1 MSCGVPA
8 PAALPR
14 GSLPRSAA
22 VEDVVAEVLH
32 FEDRDI
38 GAALYRLRQMRLGD
52 LADDDVVVALF
63 DDAGHLALDRGEG
76 GVEDRSAVRALVDL
90 LSGQLAAFELSRLEE
105 G

>member
-8 PAALPR
+8 PQLVPR

-22 VEDVVAEVLH
+22 LEHVVAEVLH

-38 GAALYRLRQMRLGD
+38 GAALDRLRQMRLGD
-52 LADDDVVVALF
+52 LADDNVVVALF

-76 GVEDRSAVRALVDL
+76 GVEDRRAVRALVDRL
-90 LSGQLAAFELSRLEE
+90 PGQLAAFELCRLEE
-105 G
+105 